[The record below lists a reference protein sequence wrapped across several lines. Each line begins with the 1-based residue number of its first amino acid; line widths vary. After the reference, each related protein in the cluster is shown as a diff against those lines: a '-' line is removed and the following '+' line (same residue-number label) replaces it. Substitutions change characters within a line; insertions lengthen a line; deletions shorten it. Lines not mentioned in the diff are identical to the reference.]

1 MYDRLVYFS
10 VDEKKKEKIVDTI
23 REFLKDKIKLA
34 YIFGSFLK
42 RERIR
47 DVDIAVYPASFNEVL
62 NLGSKLEL
70 KLHMP
75 VDILPLNALSPAFR
89 LNVML
94 YGLPVIFDEVMHNYL
109 VSQAFSEIQ
118 DFKIALKSLEADSK
132 IK

>member
-1 MYDRLVYFS
+1 M
-10 VDEKKKEKIVDTI
+10 
-23 REFLKDKIKLA
+23 
-34 YIFGSFLK
+34 
-42 RERIR
+42 
-47 DVDIAVYPASFNEVL
+47 DIAVYPASFNEVL

-94 YGLPVIFDEVMHNYL
+94 YGLPIIFDEVVHNYL

>member
-23 REFLKDKIKLA
+23 REFLKGRIKLA

-75 VDILPLNALSPAFR
+75 VDILPLNLS
-89 LNVML
+89 VQHS
-94 YGLPVIFDEVMHNYL
+94 GLTSCFTGC
-109 VSQAFSEIQ
+109 Q
-118 DFKIALKSLEADSK
+118 
-132 IK
+132 